1 MEQQLLDRVHQ
12 MYLPLDTTI
21 SIDSLTT
28 LQKPAAHWTEIF
40 SSSGVRVPVSSLDT
54 LPVGESLTT
63 DSLTWATAS
72 IITCLIA
79 LYCYTIY
86 RHNKSIVATMKA
98 MFSLEDTFFI
108 FENLA
113 SEFKHFLSI
122 SRLVFA
128 VTIAVSLVVGWFDR
142 ITEIDQLWL
151 FGAIVVSFYLSIA
164 IQDSLRLLVSRFDSS
179 PDRILVLR
187 KVTIF
192 DLSIVSLVFCP
203 LALVITTI
211 GLSDLWLW
219 VSLAFLIITHWVR
232 LFLYFKFTGFSILQW
247 FLYLCTLEVLPFTI
261 IIGVVGHIKNL

>member
-1 MEQQLLDRVHQ
+1 IEIQRNLLQEMLERHPDVDVVAGTAIAAEAAMGEKRNQ
-12 MYLPLDTTI
+12 GAPLT
-21 SIDSLTT
+21 
-28 LQKPAAHWTEIF
+28 
-40 SSSGVRVPVSSLDT
+40 
-54 LPVGESLTT
+54 
-63 DSLTWATAS
+63 
-72 IITCLIA
+72 
-79 LYCYTIY
+79 
-86 RHNKSIVATMKA
+86 
-98 MFSLEDTFFI
+98 
-108 FENLA
+108 
-113 SEFKHFLSI
+113 
-122 SRLVFA
+122 
-128 VTIAVSLVVGWFDR
+128 
-142 ITEIDQLWL
+142 
-151 FGAIVVSFYLSIA
+151 VVSFYLSIA